1 MLCGKPCKITEY
13 STAKTGKHGAAKA
26 TVVGIDIFT
35 GKKYEDFG
43 STTSGCFVPNIQKE
57 EFDVADLTQEGIV
70 LMDENANLIHD
81 VKMPKDEDEE
91 LYASIVKNFNHA
103 IASGKTAIVTI
114 LYAMGN
120 KRIVETKVR

>member
-1 MLCGKPCKITEY
+1 M
-13 STAKTGKHGAAKA
+13 
-26 TVVGIDIFT
+26 
-35 GKKYEDFG
+35 
-43 STTSGCFVPNIQKE
+43 
-57 EFDVADLTQEGIV
+57 ADLTQEGIV